1 MAFFIAE
8 QASVEFGSAFLR
20 VIALA
25 TPLASLCYLTNTVF
39 QASGRRFSSFIL
51 SILRKG
57 CMDIPLMF
65 LFKSVIGMYGIVWA
79 TPTAEVGSL
88 VVAGVLIMLMV
99 RDVRKNR

>member
-1 MAFFIAE
+1 
-8 QASVEFGSAFLR
+8 
-20 VIALA
+20 
-25 TPLASLCYLTNTVF
+25 
-39 QASGRRFSSFIL
+39 
-51 SILRKG
+51 
-57 CMDIPLMF
+57 MDIPLMF